1 MPNSNDHS
9 PDQAAKEKFMRRAI
23 EMAYEA
29 MNSGKGRPFGA
40 VIVKDGE
47 IVAEGHNEVL
57 HRMDITAHAETVTIG
72 KATKALG
79 RLDLSDCEIYVNG
92 VPCPMCMT
100 AIYWSRL
107 GKLYYGADQEDAVAI
122 GFDDTGFY
130 EDLKKPL
137 NERALPVEQIDSMR
151 DEARACYNAWAERK
165 ASSS

>member
-1 MPNSNDHS
+1 MPTGKNVDT
-9 PDQAAKEKFMRRAI
+9 DQAAKETFMRRAI

-29 MNSGKGRPFGA
+29 MNSGRGRPFGA

-47 IVAEGHNEVL
+47 IVAEGYNEVL

-92 VPCPMCMT
+92 LPCPMCMT

-107 GKLYYGADQEDAVAI
+107 RKLYYGADQEDAVAI

-137 NERALPVEQIDSMR
+137 TERALPVEQVESMR
-151 DEARACYNAWAERK
+151 EAARECYQTWAGK
-165 ASSS
+165 NPVKG